1 MKETTNIID
10 QTYAEMFEEELTG
23 LKRRMENDASCTIA
37 DLQGTLNNLY
47 IMDGNNWTGR
57 GELQAAILNA
67 TIAAYE
73 YFITESKLEKA

>member
-1 MKETTNIID
+1 MSETTNIID
-10 QTYAEMFEEELTG
+10 KKYAEVFEEELIG
-23 LKRRMENDASCTIA
+23 LKRRMENDSSCTLS

-57 GELQAAILNA
+57 GELQAAVLNA

-73 YFITESKLEKA
+73 YFISERKQ